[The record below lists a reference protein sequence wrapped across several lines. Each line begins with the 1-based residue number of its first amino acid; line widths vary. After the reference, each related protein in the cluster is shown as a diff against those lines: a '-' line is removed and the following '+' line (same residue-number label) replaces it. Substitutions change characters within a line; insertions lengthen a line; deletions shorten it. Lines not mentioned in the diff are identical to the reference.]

1 MQQPRG
7 ARCRATQQPDLAV
20 RAHSRVIVRTHNT
33 DIYHE
38 GQACIS
44 WDKSRHTCLKNQRA
58 SFSLSPSLHSTGS
71 STLKHHLQCCHT
83 VLSTCLQNY
92 APLPDQVEKVA
103 AIGQLH
109 DNAEVLL
116 QECRT

>member
-1 MQQPRG
+1 M
-7 ARCRATQQPDLAV
+7 
-20 RAHSRVIVRTHNT
+20 RTHNT
-33 DIYHE
+33 DIYHG

-44 WDKSRHTCLKNQRA
+44 WDKPQHTCLKNQRA

-71 STLKHHLQCCHT
+71 NLLKHHVQCCHT
-83 VLSTCLQNY
+83 VLSTYLQKY
-92 APLPDQVEKVA
+92 TPLPDQVKEVA

-116 QECRT
+116 QVCRT